1 MPGRAFS
8 WIEEEFLKLKLL
20 NLPVRVCHNDTK
32 STNVLLDNDS
42 KQLLKVVDLDTV
54 GPGYALYDFGD
65 MMRSMLAS
73 HPENAPDI
81 GNLSILE
88 DRYQHML
95 ETYVESAN
103 GVLTDDEIESLGF
116 GGLYMT
122 YLMAI
127 RFLTDYLNGDVYYR
141 IAYTNENLVRAKN
154 PDQII
159 RIDEG

>member
-1 MPGRAFS
+1 
-8 WIEEEFLKLKLL
+8 
-20 NLPVRVCHNDTK
+20 
-32 STNVLLDNDS
+32 
-42 KQLLKVVDLDTV
+42 
-54 GPGYALYDFGD
+54 
-65 MMRSMLAS
+65 
-73 HPENAPDI
+73 
-81 GNLSILE
+81 
-88 DRYQHML
+88 ML

-154 PDQII
+154 QIKLLELMKEVI
-159 RIDEG
+159 QA